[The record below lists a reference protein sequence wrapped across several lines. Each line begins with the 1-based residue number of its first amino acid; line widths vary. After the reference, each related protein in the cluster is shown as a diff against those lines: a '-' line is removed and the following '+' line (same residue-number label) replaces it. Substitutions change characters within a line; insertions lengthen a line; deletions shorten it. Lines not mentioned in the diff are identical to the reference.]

1 MGLTFTEENYLKAI
15 YHLSGGGSQTVS
27 TNAVAEALDT
37 KAASVSDMLKKL
49 AAKHVVHYEKYQGVN
64 VTDSGK
70 VHALKVI
77 RKHRL
82 WEVFLVDKLKF
93 SWDEVHE
100 VAEHLEHIQ
109 SPLLIRRLDEFLNFP
124 KYDPHGDPIPD
135 ENGEFNQKPRIPLND
150 LAANAS
156 GTVVSVKDSSKPF
169 LQYLDKLG
177 LQIGSRIKV
186 IEKVAY
192 DQSME
197 IIIDNRKTAFLS
209 REVSENILIND

>member
-1 MGLTFTEENYLKAI
+1 MELTYTEENYLKAI
-15 YHLSGGGSQTVS
+15 YHLSSGGEKTVS
-27 TNAVAEALDT
+27 TNAVSDELNT
-37 KAASVSDMLKKL
+37 KPASVSDMLKKL
-49 AAKHVVHYEKYQGVN
+49 ASKSVVHYEKYQGVN
-64 VTDSGK
+64 VTELGK
-70 VHALKVI
+70 TRALKVI

-82 WEVFLVDKLKF
+82 WEVFLVEKLKF

-135 ENGEFNQKPRIPLND
+135 ENGELNQKPRIPLSELNVQD
-150 LAANAS
+150 S
-156 GTVVSVKDSSKPF
+156 GLVISVKDSSKTF

-177 LQIGSRIKV
+177 LQLGAKIKV
-186 IEKVAY
+186 TDKVEY

-197 IIIDNRKTAFLS
+197 VVIDNRRTVFIS
-209 REVSENILIND
+209 REVAENILIND